1 MIYLVKSSWKIFLQF
16 SIVLL
21 IVSVSFDNSSTT
33 FALNKKALASD
44 NKPNEDIVMENSIS
58 TSSGRD
64 IIGQRAD
71 SLLKAMSYF
80 LGSKLNYTFKAEI
93 MFDNILS
100 SGRKVQFSSEEKV
113 FVQKPNKVYI
123 EYISD
128 LGGKK
133 FWYDGNNLTLLD
145 PISGLYSKVAVPDSI
160 DQAFDEIWDEYEYSP
175 PFSELLFVNPYK
187 TMTENVKAGFY
198 VGSSKVFGVQCQH
211 LAFVESNLD
220 WQIWI
225 EEGQR
230 KIPRKIVITYKTI
243 SGSPQMIAILKDRI
257 FDQSFS
263 KFVFTPKL
271 PKYARETEMVN
282 LTNKSKNDLGDI
294 RGSGGNF

>member
-1 MIYLVKSSWKIFLQF
+1 MIEVVKRTWKGFVRFSLVLI
-16 SIVLL
+16 
-21 IVSVSFDNSSTT
+21 IVSVSFGAVSSTIA
-33 FALNKKALASD
+33 FIKGASAAD
-44 NKPNEDIVMENSIS
+44 NKPNEDIIIEDSIS

-64 IIGQRAD
+64 IIDQRAD
-71 SLLKAMSYF
+71 SLLKEMSYF

-100 SGRKVQFSSEEKV
+100 SGRKVQYSAEEKV

-145 PISGLYSKVAVPDSI
+145 PISGLYSKVKVPNSI

-187 TMTENVKAGFY
+187 AMTENVKAGIY

-211 LAFVESNLD
+211 LAFIENNLD

-230 KIPRKIVITYKTI
+230 KIPRKMVITYKTI
-243 SGSPQMIAILKDRI
+243 PGSPQLIAILKDWI

-271 PKYARETEMVN
+271 PKYARETDMVN
-282 LTNKSKNDLGDI
+282 LTKKSTKDLGDLG
-294 RGSGGNF
+294 GSGGDF